1 MLSLDRGRVAT
12 RHWLAGNRE
21 KARLP
26 IEVGQHMKILI
37 ATDAWHPQISGVV
50 RTLESLAKAVRPL
63 GSTLDF
69 LTPDGFASLPLPTY
83 PGLRCALPT
92 PAAIASRIER
102 VRPDAIHVATEGPIG
117 FFVRRYCLQR
127 ALPFTTSFTTRF
139 PEYIAARVPF
149 PVAWSYAALRRFHAP
164 AVATM
169 VSTPTLAAELTGRGF
184 QHLRMWSRGV
194 DNQLFQPSR
203 KVHLRLPRPIFMS
216 VGRIAPEK
224 NLEAFLTLPLPGSKV
239 VIGEGPQEADLRARF
254 PHAHFLGSM
263 GGEQLAAHMAAADV
277 FVFPSKTDT
286 FGIVQLEA
294 LSCGVPV
301 AAYPVTGPLD
311 VIGDNPV
318 GILDAD
324 LERACR
330 RALALPREAC
340 RAHALRFSWQASAA
354 QFLSHVSQIGVAAF
368 EAAPE
373 PEAGWEG
380 KALGSLKSDAR
391 WS

>member
-1 MLSLDRGRVAT
+1 MR
-12 RHWLAGNRE
+12 
-21 KARLP
+21 
-26 IEVGQHMKILI
+26 ILV
-37 ATDAWHPQISGVV
+37 ATDAWRPQISGVV
-50 RTLESLAKAVRPL
+50 RTLESLASAARTL
-63 GSTLDF
+63 GATLDF

-83 PGLRCALPT
+83 PGLRCALPR
-92 PAAIASRIER
+92 PGEIAKRIER

-139 PEYIAARVPF
+139 PEYIAARVPL

-184 QHLRMWSRGV
+184 QRLRMWSRGV
-194 DNQLFQPSR
+194 DNELFRPDR
-203 KVHLRLPRPIFMS
+203 KLPLELPRPIFMS

-224 NLEAFLTLPLPGSKV
+224 NLAAFLTLSLPGSKV

-254 PHAHFLGSM
+254 PQAHFLGSM
-263 GGEQLAAHMAAADV
+263 AGERLAAHMAAADV

-311 VIGDNPV
+311 VIGDSAV
-318 GILDAD
+318 GILDDD
-324 LERACR
+324 LERACQ
-330 RALALPREAC
+330 RALALPRAAC
-340 RAHALRFSWQASAA
+340 RAHALRFSWEASAA
-354 QFLSHVSQIGVAAF
+354 QFLSHVSQIAVGAFAPAAD
-368 EAAPE
+368 PQ
-373 PEAGWEG
+373 AGWED
-380 KALGSLKSDAR
+380 KALGSLKSDVR

>member
-1 MLSLDRGRVAT
+1 MR
-12 RHWLAGNRE
+12 
-21 KARLP
+21 
-26 IEVGQHMKILI
+26 ILV
-37 ATDAWHPQISGVV
+37 ATDAWRPQISGVV
-50 RTLESLAKAVRPL
+50 RTLEALATAVHAS

-83 PGLRCALPT
+83 PGLRCALPR
-92 PAAIASRIER
+92 PGEIARRVER

-117 FFVRRYCLQR
+117 FFVRRFCLQR

-149 PVAWSYAALRRFHAP
+149 PLAWSYAALRRFHAP

-184 QHLRMWSRGV
+184 QRLKMWSRGV
-194 DNQLFQPSR
+194 DNELFRPDR
-203 KVHLRLPRPIFMS
+203 KVQLELPRPIFMS

-254 PHAHFLGSM
+254 PHAHFLGCM
-263 GGEQLAAHMAAADV
+263 GGERLAAHMAAADV

-311 VIGDNPV
+311 VIGDSPV
-318 GILDAD
+318 GILDDD
-324 LERACR
+324 LEQACQ
-330 RALALPREAC
+330 RALALPRAAC
-340 RAHALRFSWQASAA
+340 RAHALQFSWEASAA
-354 QFLSHVSQIGVAAF
+354 QFLSHVSQIAVGAF
-368 EAAPE
+368 EPAAE
-373 PEAGWEG
+373 PQARWED
-380 KALGSLKSDAR
+380 KALGSLKSDVR

>member
-1 MLSLDRGRVAT
+1 MR
-12 RHWLAGNRE
+12 
-21 KARLP
+21 
-26 IEVGQHMKILI
+26 ILV
-37 ATDAWHPQISGVV
+37 ATDAWRPQISGVV
-50 RTLESLAKAVRPL
+50 RTLESLATAVRAM

-83 PGLRCALPT
+83 PGLRCALPR
-92 PAAIASRIER
+92 PGEIARRIER
-102 VRPDAIHVATEGPIG
+102 VRPDAIHVVTEGPIG
-117 FFVRRYCLQR
+117 FFVRRYCLER

-139 PEYIAARVPF
+139 PEYIAARVPL

-164 AVATM
+164 AIATM
-169 VSTPTLAAELTGRGF
+169 VSTPTLAAELTARGF

-194 DNQLFQPSR
+194 DNELFHPDRKAQLQ
-203 KVHLRLPRPIFMS
+203 LPRPIFMS

-239 VIGEGPQEADLRARF
+239 VIGEGPQETDLRARF
-254 PHAHFLGSM
+254 PQAHFLGSM
-263 GGEQLAAHMAAADV
+263 AGERLAAHMAAADV

-311 VIGDNPV
+311 VIGDSPV
-318 GILDAD
+318 GILDDD
-324 LERACR
+324 LERACQ
-330 RALALPREAC
+330 RALALPRTAC
-340 RAHALRFSWQASAA
+340 RAHALRFSWDASAA
-354 QFLSHVSQIGVAAF
+354 QFLSHVSPIAAGVFAA
-368 EAAPE
+368 AADPHSS
-373 PEAGWEG
+373 WEG
-380 KALGSLKSDAR
+380 KALASLKSDVR

>member
-1 MLSLDRGRVAT
+1 MR
-12 RHWLAGNRE
+12 
-21 KARLP
+21 
-26 IEVGQHMKILI
+26 ILV
-37 ATDAWHPQISGVV
+37 ATDAWRPQISGVV
-50 RTLESLAKAVRPL
+50 RTLESLATAVQAS

-83 PGLRCALPT
+83 PGLRCALPR
-92 PAAIASRIER
+92 PGEIASRIGR

-117 FFVRRYCLQR
+117 FFVRRYCLQL

-184 QHLRMWSRGV
+184 RRLRMWSRGV
-194 DNQLFQPSR
+194 DNELFRPDR
-203 KVHLRLPRPIFMS
+203 KVQLDLPRPIFMS

-263 GGEQLAAHMAAADV
+263 GGERLAAHMAAADV

-311 VIGDNPV
+311 VIGDSPV
-318 GILDAD
+318 GILDDD

-330 RALALPREAC
+330 RALALPRAAC
-340 RAHALRFSWQASAA
+340 RAHALRFSWEASAA
-354 QFLSHVSQIGVAAF
+354 QFLSHVSQITVGAFAPAAD
-368 EAAPE
+368 PQ
-373 PEAGWEG
+373 AGWED
-380 KALGSLKSDAR
+380 KALGSLKSDVR

>member
-1 MLSLDRGRVAT
+1 MR
-12 RHWLAGNRE
+12 
-21 KARLP
+21 
-26 IEVGQHMKILI
+26 ILV
-37 ATDAWHPQISGVV
+37 ATDAWRPQISGVV
-50 RTLESLAKAVRPL
+50 RTLESLATAVHAS

-83 PGLRCALPT
+83 PGLRCALPR
-92 PAAIASRIER
+92 PGEIARRIER
-102 VRPDAIHVATEGPIG
+102 VRPDAIYVATEGPVG
-117 FFVRRYCLQR
+117 FFVRRFCLQR

-149 PVAWSYAALRRFHAP
+149 PLAWSYAALRRFHAP

-184 QHLRMWSRGV
+184 QRLKMWSRGV
-194 DNQLFQPSR
+194 DNELFRPDR
-203 KVHLRLPRPIFMS
+203 KVQLELPRPIFMS

-239 VIGEGPQEADLRARF
+239 VIGEGPQEMDLRARF

-263 GGEQLAAHMAAADV
+263 VGERLAAHMAAADV

-311 VIGDNPV
+311 VIGDSPV
-318 GILDAD
+318 GNSMTISSG
-324 LERACR
+324 R
-330 RALALPREAC
+330 
-340 RAHALRFSWQASAA
+340 ASARWHCRVRHA
-354 QFLSHVSQIGVAAF
+354 VRMRCDF
-368 EAAPE
+368 P
-373 PEAGWEG
+373 G
-380 KALGSLKSDAR
+380 KRAR
-391 WS
+391 PSSSAI

>member
-1 MLSLDRGRVAT
+1 MR
-12 RHWLAGNRE
+12 
-21 KARLP
+21 
-26 IEVGQHMKILI
+26 ILV
-37 ATDAWHPQISGVV
+37 ATDAWRPQISGVV
-50 RTLESLAKAVRPL
+50 RTLEALATAVHAS

-83 PGLRCALPT
+83 PGLRCALPR
-92 PAAIASRIER
+92 PREIGRRIER

-117 FFVRRYCLQR
+117 FFVRRFCLQR

-149 PVAWSYAALRRFHAP
+149 PLAWSYAALRRFHAP

-169 VSTPTLAAELTGRGF
+169 VSTPTLAAELTARGF
-184 QHLRMWSRGV
+184 QRLKMWSRGV
-194 DNQLFQPSR
+194 DNELFRPDR
-203 KVHLRLPRPIFMS
+203 KVKLELPRPIFMS

-224 NLEAFLTLPLPGSKV
+224 NLEAFLTLPLSGSKV

-254 PHAHFLGSM
+254 PHAYFLGSM
-263 GGEQLAAHMAAADV
+263 GGERLAAHMAAADV

-311 VIGDNPV
+311 VIGDSPV
-318 GILDAD
+318 GVLDDD
-324 LERACR
+324 LERACQ
-330 RALALPREAC
+330 RALALPRAAC
-340 RAHALRFSWQASAA
+340 RTHALRFSWEASAA
-354 QFLSHVSQIGVAAF
+354 QFLSHLSQIAVGAF
-368 EAAPE
+368 EPAADPQ
-373 PEAGWEG
+373 ASWED
-380 KALGSLKSDAR
+380 KALGSLKSDVR